1 MIKEPYKGVPG
12 FKLTTFRI
20 LHGLPRLLTGAILAH
35 LMMRVWLQL
44 QGRRS
49 LTQHAE
55 GGICQVL
62 AYMWLNTEL
71 MSRYGSDIASTSSSM
86 TLPSP
91 SRQGTRS
98 KFERKFGEFLK
109 YMIESDTSVYGD
121 GFRAGYRSVLRHG
134 LGRIVDHILM
144 TGRFPDTPD
153 PEFRKLFSQ
162 LLGASSSSTGFSS
175 MKARLRSKRVLIV
188 LDDVANSEQLEF
200 LAGKNPQF
208 GPGSRIIITTRGKHL
223 LITYGVNEIREAEE
237 LSLKT
242 AIRLFQQ
249 YHHTEDVMTL
259 SSYVIDYI
267 KGFQLFCQDAVGSLL
282 FGKSKLECGSE
293 LIDNE
298 SQSDEDEQLSRSIQK
313 GFIYTYPPS
322 LGNGSIYQAILF
334 PVSTGFKICAGCGA
348 EIIQRRYLK
357 CIGKVWHPECFRCHA
372 CEQPISDYEFYLCRE
387 SPYHKSCYK
396 EKCRQK
402 CDVCGHFFWANPAGP
417 MEHREHPFWVQKY
430 CPSHEHDGTPSC
442 VSCERK
448 EPWGTRYTTLNDGRK
463 LCLECLDHAIMDTH
477 ECQPLY
483 LDVKNFCESL
493 NIVVEQQVPLLLV
506 ERQSPS
512 EATGAE
518 ESTVIDMIR
527 EPYKL
532 VPGCKLTTFHV
543 LHSLPRLLTGAILAH
558 LMMRVW
564 LRLRG
569 HRALTQHVEGGI
581 CQVLAYMWL
590 DTELMSGY
598 GNNIASTSS
607 SMTLASTSSR
617 KGARSKFERKLGEF
631 LKYLIE
637 SDTSV
642 HGDGF
647 RDGYQSVLRHGL
659 RTTVDH
665 ILMTG
670 RFPYTPDPEFSLIS
684 CIGDQAS

>member
-1 MIKEPYKGVPG
+1 MHFKCGRPEPMLIKEIVGHISNRMICRSSKDTELAINGEDV
-12 FKLTTFRI
+12 LTI
-20 LHGLPRLLTGAILAH
+20 GIWG
-35 LMMRVWLQL
+35 M
-44 QGRRS
+44 
-49 LTQHAE
+49 
-55 GGICQVL
+55 GGIGKTTL
-62 AYMWLNTEL
+62 ARAVFDHFSGQFQGCCFLENVRED
-71 MSRYGSDIASTSSSM
+71 SEKYG
-86 TLPSP
+86 L
-91 SRQGTRS
+91 
-98 KFERKFGEFLK
+98 L
-109 YMIESDTSVYGD
+109 YLY
-121 GFRAGYRSVLRHG
+121 
-134 LGRIVDHILM
+134 
-144 TGRFPDTPD
+144 
-153 PEFRKLFSQ
+153 RKLFSQ

-175 MKARLRSKRVLIV
+175 MKARLGSKKVLIV
-188 LDDVANSEQLEF
+188 LDDVANLEQLEF
-200 LAGKNPQF
+200 FAGKNPQF

-267 KGFQLFCQDAVGSLL
+267 KGFQLFCKDAVGSLL

-313 GFIYTYPPS
+313 GFIDTYPPS

-357 CIGKVWHPECFRCHA
+357 CIGEVWHPECFRCHA

-670 RFPYTPDPEFSLIS
+670 RFPYTPDPEFR
-684 CIGDQAS
+684 